1 MASRIPRRTFA
12 APFVVTLAAGCFV
25 EKAPPPAQPPPSQ
38 PPPPTVV
45 SNPPR
50 PQPDP
55 DPKPNPNWPQ
65 NPPSPTD
72 QSPPPKQRSEWTVTM
87 TGGKCTAAI
96 KVDCPPVAMC
106 NPPGPRPTDCLPYM
120 ANMTEGVSLTVVQ
133 YPGAADCIIPP
144 GPMHCPPKAA
154 CNPPPPR
161 HVACPK

>member
-12 APFVVTLAAGCFV
+12 APFVVTLAAGCFAD
-25 EKAPPPAQPPPSQ
+25 KAPPPAQPPPSQ
-38 PPPPTVV
+38 PPPEVV
-45 SNPPR
+45 ANPPR

-55 DPKPNPNWPQ
+55 QPV
-65 NPPSPTD
+65 D
-72 QSPPPKQRSEWTVTM
+72 QSPQPEQKRLEWTVSM

-96 KVDCPPVAMC
+96 HVDCPPVATC
-106 NPPGPRPTDCLPYM
+106 NPPGPRPVECYP
-120 ANMTEGVSLTVVQ
+120 NMTEGVSLTVVQ

-144 GPMHCPPKAA
+144 GPTHCPPKAA